1 MIVLGIGLIVMLSI
15 VIICR
20 AVKSAATWMDNS
32 FRWGGRDDW

>member
-1 MIVLGIGLIVMLSI
+1 MIFLVIGLVMMLSV

-20 AVKSAATWMDNS
+20 AVKSAATWMDDS